1 MFGGNLKGSIRR
13 LGMVLLLLL
22 CWPCPAPAEET
33 PAPAGDGTSACDP
46 RDGYPQTDIWT
57 VQIAAFAATQNGE
70 SLARES
76 CEQIRQAGYAAYVV
90 KVKLGKKGTWYRVT
104 VGEFTTEAAARSL
117 AKRLDEVHY
126 ETWIQYVP

>member
-1 MFGGNLKGSIRR
+1 M
-13 LGMVLLLLL
+13 LLLS
-22 CWPCPAPAEET
+22 WPCLRIAAAEDT
-33 PAPAGDGTSACDP
+33 PAPAGDESSVCAP
-46 RDGYPQTDIWT
+46 QDGYPQTDIWT

-70 SLARES
+70 QQARES

-90 KVKLGKKGTWYRVT
+90 KVKLGKQGTWYRVT

-126 ETWIQYVP
+126 ETWLQYVP